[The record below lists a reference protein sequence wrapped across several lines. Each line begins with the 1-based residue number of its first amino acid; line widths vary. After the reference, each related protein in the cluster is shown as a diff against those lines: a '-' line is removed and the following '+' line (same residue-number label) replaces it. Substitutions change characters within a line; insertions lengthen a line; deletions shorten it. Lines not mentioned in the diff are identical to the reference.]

1 MAVTHTF
8 RRALHLNLHGAA
20 KAIAL
25 MRDHLF
31 NLLFVTSATC
41 SCTSSCLPF
50 AWNGMIA
57 RSHLLI
63 ELPAFWFPAFQ
74 LLIELHDTF

>member
-1 MAVTHTF
+1 
-8 RRALHLNLHGAA
+8 
-20 KAIAL
+20 
-25 MRDHLF
+25 MR
-31 NLLFVTSATC
+31 
-41 SCTSSCLPF
+41 SSCLPF
-50 AWNGMIA
+50 ALNGMIA